1 MDVLI
6 DCQGNCIT
14 CDTSCAVAHHTAV
27 LIAVHAGSGGLCG
40 IGSIGGT
47 TNIRPALA
55 AVSALLPLIRQRLGA
70 AGYNGKGGGSALGHS
85 LACRLGGDGG
95 RILHTV
101 AQTIRKAFVQRSAV
115 HDHVVTVCV

>member
-55 AVSALLPLIRQRLGA
+55 AVSALLPLIGQFFASGL
-70 AGYNGKGGGSALGHS
+70 NGKAGGLTHGH
-85 LACRLGGDGG
+85 
-95 RILHTV
+95 
-101 AQTIRKAFVQRSAV
+101 
-115 HDHVVTVCV
+115 